1 MDEEVGVRPLPP
13 EILEADRRL
22 DAIGQRLD
30 VAAHLN
36 PTNLAEAR
44 RAWLGGRRVPP
55 FTYRPLEEADALLA
69 ELAAVRPPLD
79 HPLGLLL
86 GRARDDTAIA
96 VRALR
101 DRTAAAFD
109 AWNRVAG
116 WYGGSPDTS
125 LATPPARGAADPG
138 PQWDAGRFRHVL
150 VEALKERGWQ
160 DWVVRLDDVMSA
172 RVLVDGVRRRVLV
185 RADARFR
192 ELDART
198 LVAHEIDVH
207 VRRAQNGGG
216 QALRLF
222 ATGTPGGAATE
233 EGLAL
238 LAEEQ
243 VGKAVDHERH
253 QLVLAAVERA
263 KQVGFAE
270 VFALLEGEAP
280 GLGWGVAVRLKRGL
294 AAPDEPGVFARDAC
308 YYHGYRRV
316 RAWIAAGGDPALL
329 FAAKVRVEDPLEEWV
344 REGWLRPTASLPP
357 WFEGLRAHSAGPG
370 PRPERT

>member
-1 MDEEVGVRPLPP
+1 MDATEGSRPLPA

-22 DAIGQRLD
+22 DALSHRLD

-44 RAWLGGRRVPP
+44 RAWVDGRRVPP
-55 FTYRPLEEADALLA
+55 FRYRPLLDADVLLA
-69 ELAAVRPPLD
+69 ELAAVRPPLE

-86 GRARDDTAIA
+86 GRARDDMAIA

-116 WYGGSPDTS
+116 WYAAAPDEPRV
-125 LATPPARGAADPG
+125 APTPRRAADPG
-138 PQWDAGRFRHVL
+138 PEWDAGRFRHL
-150 VEALKERGWQ
+150 LHDALQERGWQ
-160 DWVVRLDDVMSA
+160 DWVVRLDEVMSA

-192 ELDART
+192 EIDALT

-207 VRRAQNGGG
+207 VRRAQNGAG

-238 LAEEQ
+238 LAEEV
-243 VGKAVDHERH
+243 VGRPVDHDRH
-253 QLVLAAVERA
+253 RLVLTAVGRA
-263 KQVGFAE
+263 REAGFAE
-270 VFALLEGEAP
+270 VYELLEAEAP

-294 AAPDEPGVFARDAC
+294 GAPEEPGVFARDAC
-308 YYHGYRRV
+308 YYEGYRRV
-316 RAWIAAGGDPALL
+316 RGWLAAGGDPAHL
-329 FAAKVRVEDPLEEWV
+329 FAAKVRVEDPLEEWL
-344 REGWLRPTASLPP
+344 REGWLRPAASLPP
-357 WFEGLRAHSAGPG
+357 WFEGLRAFSPPG
-370 PRPERT
+370 

>member
-1 MDEEVGVRPLPP
+1 MDVEVGARPLPP
-13 EILEADRRL
+13 GILDADRRL
-22 DAIGQRLD
+22 DELSRRLD

-44 RAWLGGRRVPP
+44 RAWLAGSRVPP
-55 FTYRPLEEADALLA
+55 FVYRPLAEADELLGG
-69 ELAAVRPPLD
+69 LAAVRPPLD

-86 GRARDDTAIA
+86 GRARDDMAIA
-96 VRALR
+96 VCALR
-101 DRTAAAFD
+101 DRSASAFD

-116 WYGGSPDTS
+116 WYDSSSDAPPPSP
-125 LATPPARGAADPG
+125 PRPAPDAG
-138 PQWDAGRFRHVL
+138 PALDAGRFRHVL
-150 VEALKERGWQ
+150 VEALQERGWH
-160 DWVVRLDDVMSA
+160 DWVVRLDEVMSA

-207 VRRAQNGGG
+207 VRRAQNGGV

-238 LAEEQ
+238 LAEEV
-243 VGKAVDHERH
+243 VGKPVDHGRH
-253 QLVLAAVERA
+253 RLVLDAVARA
-263 KQVGFAE
+263 REAGFAE
-270 VFALLEGEAP
+270 VYAALEAEVP

-294 AAPDEPGVFARDAC
+294 ATPDEPGVFARDAC

-316 RAWIAAGGDPALL
+316 RTWLAAGGDAALL
-329 FAAKVRVEDPLEEWV
+329 FSAKVRVEDPLEDWV
-344 REGWLRPTASLPP
+344 REGWLRPAASLPP
-357 WFEGLRAHSAGPG
+357 WFEGLRAFSPPG
-370 PRPERT
+370 

>member
-1 MDEEVGVRPLPP
+1 MYVPAGARPLPP

-22 DAIGQRLD
+22 DELSRRLD

-44 RAWLGGRRVPP
+44 RAWLGGERVPP
-55 FTYRPLEEADALLA
+55 FVYRPLAEADELLA
-69 ELAAVRPPLD
+69 ALAAVRPPLD

-86 GRARDDTAIA
+86 GRARDDMAIA

-116 WYGGSPDTS
+116 WYDAALDGVRVVVAPR
-125 LATPPARGAADPG
+125 PADPG
-138 PQWDAGRFRHVL
+138 PLWDAGRFRHL
-150 VEALKERGWQ
+150 LLDALHERGWH
-160 DWVVRLDDVMSA
+160 DWVVRLDEVMSA

-185 RADARFR
+185 RSDARFR
-192 ELDART
+192 ELDAIT

-207 VRRAQNGGG
+207 VRRAENGRG
-216 QALRLF
+216 QALVLF

-238 LAEEQ
+238 LAEEV
-243 VGKAVDHERH
+243 VGRPVDHDRH
-253 QLVLAAVERA
+253 QLVAEAVARSREA
-263 KQVGFAE
+263 GFAE
-270 VFALLEGEAP
+270 VYTLLEAEVP

-294 AAPDEPGVFARDAC
+294 ASPGEPGVFARDAC

-329 FAAKVRVEDPLEEWV
+329 FSAKVRVEDPLEEWV
-344 REGWLRPTASLPP
+344 REGWLRPAGSLPP
-357 WFEGLRAHSAGPG
+357 WFEGLRAFSPPG
-370 PRPERT
+370 